1 MRIRV
6 LDEQVNNQV
15 EETDIDMTAD
25 EGLHEAEYMPKK
37 RFDPKLG
44 EIDIDEDA
52 DQEMDEVM
60 TDHQTEESPPSNNN
74 VKLGV
79 DLNPGKLLA
88 ITLLFM
94 LMFALPV
101 AISEGAFDLNN
112 FRRQEVY
119 TTTAI
124 NAAGQTNSA
133 NTTTNNGN
141 VAGASDQTVA
151 SNNQASNSITGRK
164 FLGMPVAILM
174 VLIGIL
180 LISFPMLAV
189 LNL

>member
-6 LDEQVNNQV
+6 LDEQVNNPV
-15 EETDIDMTAD
+15 EESGSEVIVDN
-25 EGLHEAEYMPKK
+25 GPLEAEYVPKK

-44 EIDIDEDA
+44 EIAIDGADRGLEEAVDEDFLPVA
-52 DQEMDEVM
+52 
-60 TDHQTEESPPSNNN
+60 SLRCNNL
-74 VKLGV
+74 KLGV
-79 DLNPGKLLA
+79 DINTGKLLA

-94 LMFALPV
+94 LMFVLPV
-101 AISEGAFDLNN
+101 AINEGAFDLNN

-124 NAAGQTNSA
+124 NAAGQSNNVNKTA
-133 NTTTNNGN
+133 NNGS
-141 VAGASDQTVA
+141 VAGASDQAVA
-151 SNNQASNSITGRK
+151 SNNQASDGVTVRQ

-180 LISFPMLAV
+180 LVSFPMLAI